1 MLHIMEKERFEIQ
14 NVAMSLKWQLS
25 NQKLLQ
31 IARKTGKA
39 ADQKK
44 NNGQT
49 KFPNHF
55 GPFFLL
61 WSTYSNTPSKNY
73 RKDFMAISVSTMFF
87 SICSRGVALSIRN
100 IHMYVCMYVC
110 ICIYIYSYILSFG
123 ASAETPQALKLL
135 LLRKRRSFDSSGLAS
150 IASRDAW
157 DHQVCGVPRRR
168 HRSLHRACP
177 SGRDM
182 GVS

>member
-1 MLHIMEKERFEIQ
+1 MTFRKNHPRLKFEHQHVANIMEKERFEIQ

-25 NQKLLQ
+25 SQKLLQ

-44 NNGQT
+44 TTDKQNSQT
-49 KFPNHF
+49 ISDLSLCYDLHIVIPP
-55 GPFFLL
+55 G
-61 WSTYSNTPSKNY
+61 TNY

-100 IHMYVCMYVC
+100 IHMYVC

-150 IASRDAW
+150 IASRDA
-157 DHQVCGVPRRR
+157 
-168 HRSLHRACP
+168 
-177 SGRDM
+177 
-182 GVS
+182 